1 MDITVHHTIELG
13 KNAML
18 VALSALVLVAVVFY
32 AIYYPMVVPVS
43 SPEPP
48 KGKIGFRPNQCD

>member
-1 MDITVHHTIELG
+1 MDITVYHTIELG
-13 KNAML
+13 ENAML
-18 VALSALVLVAVVFY
+18 VALLGLAAAVFC

-48 KGKIGFRPNQCD
+48 KGKLGFRPNQCD

>member
-13 KNAML
+13 KADAML
-18 VALSALVLVAVVFY
+18 VALLGLAAAVFC
-32 AIYYPMVVPVS
+32 AIYYPMVVPFS

-48 KGKIGFRPNQCD
+48 KGKLGFRPNQCD

>member
-13 KNAML
+13 EHAML
-18 VALSALVLVAVVFY
+18 VALLGLAAAVFC

-48 KGKIGFRPNQCD
+48 KGKLGFRPNQCD